1 MRCDLASGL
10 FDSFVRAQD
19 TMTLDF
25 TALDPALQ
33 EASSKL
39 TESRKY
45 VQAELPE
52 LLFHYTSSGGMR
64 GILESSRLWATNYRF
79 LNDASEVGYGMA
91 LFESLVQEK
100 LASSSTDVISEFLGR
115 TLHTAN
121 AFDGMFDC
129 YIACFCEQDD
139 LLNQWRVYAGTGG
152 GYALGFRAKE
162 IGQRWGELLP
172 TQDFLL
178 RKVVYDEGLQRRLIS
193 EVLECATLAL
203 SKATQGI
210 SVADANNLI
219 ARCCQFVR
227 SEVADYLFCFK
238 HPAFAVEQEWRL
250 CHIVSPGEEGHV
262 QFRDGPYGLTPY
274 VCLDPSPMAGV
285 NHNRLPLT
293 RITHGPV
300 PDPTNVRFA
309 LNKLLRAKG
318 YAFVEIAGSVL
329 PVRVGL

>member
-1 MRCDLASGL
+1 MP
-10 FDSFVRAQD
+10 
-19 TMTLDF
+19 LDF
-25 TALDPALQ
+25 AALDPALT
-33 EASSKL
+33 EASSL
-39 TESRKY
+39 LGESRKH
-45 VQAELPE
+45 VQTELPE

-64 GILESSRLWATNYRF
+64 GILESTRLWATNYRF
-79 LNDASEVGYGMA
+79 LNDASEVEYGVA
-91 LFESLVQEK
+91 LFESLVQERRT
-100 LASSSTDVISEFLGR
+100 SSTSEVISEFLTR
-115 TLHTAN
+115 TLRTAN

-162 IGQRWGELLP
+162 IGRRWGDLLP
-172 TQDFLL
+172 AQDFVL
-178 RKVVYDEGLQRRLIS
+178 RKVVYDAELQRLLIS
-193 EVLECATLAL
+193 EVLERTTAILARATE
-203 SKATQGI
+203 GI
-210 SVADANNLI
+210 SVAHANNAI

-250 CHIVSPGEEGHV
+250 CHIVSPGDEDHV
-262 QFRDGPYGLTPY
+262 LFRDGPYGLTPY

-318 YAFVEIAGSVL
+318 YAFVDIAGSIL
-329 PVRVGL
+329 PVRAGL

>member
-1 MRCDLASGL
+1 
-10 FDSFVRAQD
+10 
-19 TMTLDF
+19 MTLDF
-25 TALDPALQ
+25 AALDTAL
-33 EASSKL
+33 EKTSSTL
-39 TESRKY
+39 AGSRKH
-45 VQAELPE
+45 VQATPPE
-52 LLFHYTSSGGMR
+52 FLFHYTNSAGMR

-79 LNDASEVGYGMA
+79 LNDASEVAYGMA
-91 LFESLVQEK
+91 LFNSIVQDL
-100 LASSSTDVISEFLGR
+100 LASSSNEVVSEFLGR

-129 YIACFCEQDD
+129 YIACFCERDD

-152 GYALGFRAKE
+152 GYALGLKAKE
-162 IGQRWGELLP
+162 IGRRWGEVHS
-172 TQDFLL
+172 TQNFLL
-178 RKVVYDEGLQRRLIS
+178 RKVIYNEDIQKRLIS
-193 EVLECATLAL
+193 EVLELTVQILDE
-203 SKATQGI
+203 ATQDI

-219 ARCCQFVR
+219 ARCCHFVR

-238 HPAFAVEQEWRL
+238 HSAFAVEEEWRL
-250 CHIVSPGEEGHV
+250 CHIVSPGEEDHV

-285 NHNRLPLT
+285 NNNKLPLA

-300 PDPTNVRFA
+300 PDPSNVRFA
-309 LNKLLRAKG
+309 LNKLLRAKE